1 MKKFTKL
8 ALVASVAISA
18 NAMAMQAMDDA
29 TLGVTTGQD
38 GINIGIGLSK
48 IEIEKLYIH
57 DNDGLTAAGTA
68 GTAGFGGTSTAGAI
82 SIKANGTGATA
93 TNGIVISTNTDSLLT
108 SRNLADL
115 TIDSDA
121 GVGGDD
127 SAFINIAAKVSGLNI
142 AIGEIGV
149 TASGTAGTGSNAD
162 TIRRGG
168 VDANYNAI
176 LSGLTI
182 KTGTMDAN
190 IQVGA
195 APQGAM
201 IMLDTS
207 MVGGLEITN
216 LGILDNSTK
225 LGDGSGDSAA
235 NRAAGEIHIGSIKV
249 ADAGGEDLT
258 VNAKVSVYGTNAAN
272 DGYLQIITGS
282 GTTTPATDMYV
293 STVRLG
299 SSAAASI
306 GDIEVQGL
314 QTYYMTSPSDMIQGA
329 KITISGH

>member
-29 TLGVTTGQD
+29 TLGVTTGQS
-38 GINIGIGLSK
+38 GISIGLGLSK

-93 TNGIVISTNTDSLLT
+93 TNGIVISANTDSLLT
-108 SRNLADL
+108 SHNLADL

-127 SAFINIAAKVSGLNI
+127 SAFINIGAKVSGLNI

-149 TASGTAGTGSNAD
+149 TASGTAGAGSNAD

-168 VDANYNAI
+168 VSTNYNAV
-176 LSGLTI
+176 LSGLTL
-182 KTGTMDAN
+182 KTGVMDAN

-195 APQGAM
+195 SPQGAM

-225 LGDGSGDSAA
+225 LGDGTGNSAA
-235 NRAAGEIHIGSIKV
+235 NRAAGEIHIDSIKV
-249 ADAGGEDLT
+249 ATANSTDLA
-258 VNAKVSVYGTNAAN
+258 VDAKVSVYGKTDTSN
-272 DGYLQIITGS
+272 GYLQILAGTKNTTG
-282 GTTTPATDMYV
+282 TDIYV
-293 STVRLG
+293 SGVKLG

-314 QTYYMTSPSDMIQGA
+314 QTYYMNSPTTMA
-329 KITISGH
+329 KGSVITVSGH